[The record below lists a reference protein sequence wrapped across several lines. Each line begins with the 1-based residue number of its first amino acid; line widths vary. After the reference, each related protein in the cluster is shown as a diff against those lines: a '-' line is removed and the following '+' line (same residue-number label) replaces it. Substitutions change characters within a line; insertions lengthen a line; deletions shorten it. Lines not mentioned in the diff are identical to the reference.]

1 MSAALFDLAL
11 RVSARDHGG
20 PVPRLL
26 HNPAPGRD
34 VVVAVGARR
43 TGPVVHVQAVGPDG
57 RVHKGSGAAGLAALA
72 RAAGCVGGD
81 LGAGAT
87 ALVDSAATMRALAG
101 LATSY
106 ADPARCG
113 DVAVRVGSALAGWWV
128 ERAAHPG
135 TTAVTNVLAATRQ
148 RFMLGVAPG
157 ADHPAVWRRA
167 LGVPAGLAGVHT
179 WHRVVTAGPVLP
191 GLESLR
197 EDDDW
202 HLGHHQ
208 EAVTE
213 GRSWDRPETLQLA
226 AARLASR
233 CDAADLYAAAL
244 LADPLWRARGV
255 HNGYVLTGAVVTGAG
270 AAGNRV
276 VVAAPRLDT
285 RLKTG
290 AAVIGWPGGP
300 MGDMPAAGENRF
312 SGEVYGTAVRDG
324 VLLVTIG
331 GLGRTGYRAGAG
343 EAVTVIPAPP
353 SVSTIRSRRMAVS
366 RLYRRRFSW
375 LSQGSTPA
383 TTRRPIPLAV
393 MIAAADDEPTE
404 TSNAH
409 SA

>member
-11 RVSARDHGG
+11 RLAARDRGG
-20 PVPRLL
+20 AVPRLL

-34 VVVAVGARR
+34 VAVAVAARR
-43 TGPVVHVQAVGPDG
+43 TGSVVHVQAVGPDG
-57 RVHKGSGAAGLAALA
+57 RVESGSGPAGLAALA
-72 RAAGCVGGD
+72 RAAGCVGST
-81 LGAGAT
+81 LGSGPT

-101 LATSY
+101 LASSY

-113 DVAVRVGSALAGWWV
+113 NGAVAAGSALAGWWV

-135 TTAVTNVLAATRQ
+135 TSAVTDVLAATRQ
-148 RFMLGVAPG
+148 RFMIGVAPG
-157 ADHPAVWRRA
+157 ADHAALWRRA
-167 LGVPAGLAGVHT
+167 LGIPAGLAGLHT
-179 WHRVVTAGPVLP
+179 WHRVVTAGPVLA

-202 HLGHHQ
+202 HFAHHQ

-213 GRSWDRPETLQLA
+213 QRSWDRPETLQLA
-226 AARLASR
+226 SARLASR

-244 LADPLWRARGV
+244 LTDPLWRARGV
-255 HNGYVLTGAVVTGAG
+255 HNGYVCAGDVVIGSG

-276 VVAAPRLDT
+276 VVAAQRLDT

-290 AAVIGWPGGP
+290 AAVIGWPGDP
-300 MGDMPAAGENRF
+300 MADMPEAAANRF
-312 SGEVYGTAVRDG
+312 SGEVYATAVRDG
-324 VLLVTIG
+324 ALLVTIG
-331 GLGRTGYRAGAG
+331 GLGRTGYRPGAG
-343 EAVTVIPAPP
+343 ERVTVIPAPP
-353 SVSTIRSRRMAVS
+353 SVSTIRSRRSAVS

-393 MIAAADDEPTE
+393 MIAAADEEPTE
-404 TSNAH
+404 N
-409 SA
+409 